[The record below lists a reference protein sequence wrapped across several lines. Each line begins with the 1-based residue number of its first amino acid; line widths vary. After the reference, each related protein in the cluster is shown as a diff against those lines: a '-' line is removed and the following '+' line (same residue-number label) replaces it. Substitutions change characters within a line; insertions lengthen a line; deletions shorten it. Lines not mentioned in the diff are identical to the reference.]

1 MSVKLFFD
9 GASKFNGK
17 DSGAGWVIKDT
28 GKPDIKGCRFLGYGT
43 NNEAEYKALIYG
55 LRECMLHY
63 KNVSVYGDSLLVI
76 NQMKG
81 LWKVKAKNLL
91 PLYNDAKECAML
103 FENIEFTH
111 VERSL
116 NKDADLMANLSIK

>member
-17 DSGAGWVIKDT
+17 DSGAGWIIRENEKEDV
-28 GKPDIKGCRFLGYGT
+28 KGCKFLGNGT

-55 LRECMLHY
+55 LKSCNGH
-63 KNVSVYGDSLLVI
+63 KNISVYGDSLLVI

-81 LWKVKAKNLL
+81 LWKVKAKNLI
-91 PLYNDAKECAML
+91 PLYNEAIESAKL
-103 FENIEFTH
+103 FEKIEFTH
-111 VERSL
+111 IERSL